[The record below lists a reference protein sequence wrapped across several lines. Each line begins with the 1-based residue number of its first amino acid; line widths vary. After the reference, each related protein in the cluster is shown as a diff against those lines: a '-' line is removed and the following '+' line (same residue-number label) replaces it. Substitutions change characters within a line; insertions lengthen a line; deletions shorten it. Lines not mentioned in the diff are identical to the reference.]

1 MANNN
6 FTYDVTVRYFDLDTN
21 NHVNNSVYFTYME
34 EARAKLMQKQFL
46 KCKENGISFVVAEAK
61 CKFKNPIRMQD
72 RVSIKISIQNIK
84 GISFEIYYV
93 FFDPLGQLFAEGN
106 TRLACVDAKS
116 QKLIR
121 LPKEVVNYL
130 QLTI

>member
-1 MANNN
+1 MAKNK
-6 FTYDVTVRYFDLDTN
+6 FTYDVTIRYFDLDTN

-34 EARAKLMQKQFL
+34 EARTKLLLKQFL

-61 CKFKNPIRMQD
+61 CKFKKPIRMQD

-84 GISFEIYYV
+84 GISFEIHYV
-93 FFDPLGQLFAEGN
+93 FVDPLGQSFAEGN
-106 TRLACVDAKS
+106 TRMACVDEKT

-121 LPKEVVNYL
+121 LPKEIVNDL
-130 QLTI
+130 QLNV